1 MSHRGLI
8 TSVAAMAVAAVMVT
22 GVAQADGGG
31 LVRSQMVA
39 CVHDGTVLGGV
50 NQCGKIWQLAQG
62 DVSLDRSERLRVA
75 VRGLVLNNVSTGSF
89 NSTPDGVT
97 GLVAALICVGSG
109 GTVVAQ
115 TAGVPLSQAG
125 DAKISASITLPAR
138 CVAPVIAVR
147 EIFDGAVGGWLA
159 ATGF

>member
-39 CVHDGTVLGGV
+39 CVHAGTVLGGV

-62 DVSLDRSERLRVA
+62 DVSLDRSGRLRVA
-75 VRGLVLNNVSTGSF
+75 VRGLFLNNVSTGSF
-89 NSTPDGVT
+89 
-97 GLVAALICVGSG
+97 
-109 GTVVAQ
+109 
-115 TAGVPLSQAG
+115 
-125 DAKISASITLPAR
+125 
-138 CVAPVIAVR
+138 
-147 EIFDGAVGGWLA
+147 
-159 ATGF
+159 